1 MLSDPIKQESFMN
14 WSMKSWSE
22 LTTDELY
29 ELLALRA
36 EVFVVE
42 QTCPFQ
48 DLDGLDRRDGVLHLL
63 GREGDHLAAYA
74 RIMAPG
80 IGDDSGAA
88 IGRVVTSP
96 MSRGADWVTACW
108 RKRSES
114 ARYAGL
120 HTASGSVHRPTCKV
134 STASMVS
141 WPKGKGIWKMTSLTW
156 GCEGSLPDI
165 VRRQERGKWSLI
177 RGASHGFLLPRG
189 HVVVSPG

>member
-80 IGDDSGAA
+80 IGDGSGAA

-96 MSRGADWVTACW
+96 TSRGGGLGHRLLAQAVREC
-108 RKRSES
+108 E
-114 ARYAGL
+114 AR
-120 HTASGSVHRPTCKV
+120 
-134 STASMVS
+134 
-141 WPKGKGIWKMTSLTW
+141 WPAHSIWL
-156 GCEGSLPDI
+156 GAQAHLQGFYGQHCFVAEGEGYLEDDI
-165 VRRQERGKWSLI
+165 PHMGMRREP
-177 RGASHGFLLPRG
+177 A
-189 HVVVSPG
+189 

>member
-1 MLSDPIKQESFMN
+1 MN

-63 GREGDHLAAYA
+63 GREGITWRPMPASWHPALVMTAAPPSAAWSPLPRRGGGLGHRLLAQAVRECEARWPAHSIWLGAQAHLQ
-74 RIMAPG
+74 G
-80 IGDDSGAA
+80 F
-88 IGRVVTSP
+88 
-96 MSRGADWVTACW
+96 
-108 RKRSES
+108 
-114 ARYAGL
+114 
-120 HTASGSVHRPTCKV
+120 
-134 STASMVS
+134 TASMVS

-165 VRRQERGKWSLI
+165 VRRQER
-177 RGASHGFLLPRG
+177 ASGPSPVGHRMVLLPRG
-189 HVVVSPG
+189 HGVVRPG

>member
-1 MLSDPIKQESFMN
+1 MPANRARIMLAVRIKMELPMN
-14 WSMKSWSE
+14 WILKPWSE

-48 DLDGLDRRDGVLHLL
+48 DLDGLDRREGVWHLL
-63 GREGDHLAAYA
+63 GYRGDLLAAYA

-96 MSRGADWVTACW
+96 RARGDGLGHQLIGEAVKACET
-108 RKRSES
+108 R
-114 ARYAGL
+114 
-120 HTASGSVHRPTCKV
+120 
-134 STASMVS
+134 
-141 WPKGKGIWKMTSLTW
+141 WPAHSIWL
-156 GCEGSLPDI
+156 
-165 VRRQERGKWSLI
+165 
-177 RGASHGFLLPRG
+177 GAQAHLQGFYGQHGFLAEGEGYLEDDIPHMGMRKS
-189 HVVVSPG
+189 VS

>member
-1 MLSDPIKQESFMN
+1 MPAGRARIMLAVRIEMESPMN
-14 WSMKSWSE
+14 WILKPWSE

-48 DLDGLDRRDGVLHLL
+48 DLDGLDRREGVWHLL
-63 GREGDHLAAYA
+63 GYRGDLLAAYA

-96 MSRGADWVTACW
+96 RARGDGLGHQLIGEAVKACET
-108 RKRSES
+108 R
-114 ARYAGL
+114 
-120 HTASGSVHRPTCKV
+120 
-134 STASMVS
+134 
-141 WPKGKGIWKMTSLTW
+141 WPAHSIWL
-156 GCEGSLPDI
+156 
-165 VRRQERGKWSLI
+165 
-177 RGASHGFLLPRG
+177 GAQAHLQGFYGQHGFLAEGEGYLEDDIP
-189 HVVVSPG
+189 HVGMRKSVA

>member
-1 MLSDPIKQESFMN
+1 MN

-63 GREGDHLAAYA
+63 GREGEHLAAYA

-96 MSRGADWVTACW
+96 TLRRG
-108 RKRSES
+108 
-114 ARYAGL
+114 GL
-120 HTASGSVHRPTCKV
+120 GHRLLAQAVRECETR
-134 STASMVS
+134 
-141 WPKGKGIWKMTSLTW
+141 WPAHSIWL
-156 GCEGSLPDI
+156 
-165 VRRQERGKWSLI
+165 
-177 RGASHGFLLPRG
+177 GAQAHLQGFYGQHGFVAEGEGYLEDDIPHMGMRRE
-189 HVVVSPG
+189 PA

>member
-1 MLSDPIKQESFMN
+1 MPAGRARIMLAVRIEMESPMN
-14 WSMKSWSE
+14 WILKPWSE

-48 DLDGLDRRDGVLHLL
+48 DLDGLDRREGVWHLL
-63 GREGDHLAAYA
+63 GYRGDLLAAYA

-96 MSRGADWVTACW
+96 RTRGDGLGHQLIGEAVKAC
-108 RKRSES
+108 EM
-114 ARYAGL
+114 L
-120 HTASGSVHRPTCKV
+120 
-134 STASMVS
+134 
-141 WPKGKGIWKMTSLTW
+141 WPAHSIWL
-156 GCEGSLPDI
+156 
-165 VRRQERGKWSLI
+165 
-177 RGASHGFLLPRG
+177 GAQAHLQGFYGQHGFLAEGEGYLEDDIPHMGMRKS
-189 HVVVSPG
+189 VS

>member
-63 GREGDHLAAYA
+63 GYEEEQLVAYA

-80 IGDDSGAA
+80 IGDEQGAA

-96 MSRGADWVTACW
+96 RSRGGGLGHRLLDEAVREC
-108 RKRSES
+108 E
-114 ARYAGL
+114 AR
-120 HTASGSVHRPTCKV
+120 
-134 STASMVS
+134 
-141 WPKGKGIWKMTSLTW
+141 WPAHSIWL
-156 GCEGSLPDI
+156 
-165 VRRQERGKWSLI
+165 
-177 RGASHGFLLPRG
+177 GAQAHLQGFYGQHGFVAEGEGYLEDDIPHMGMRRE
-189 HVVVSPG
+189 PA

>member
-88 IGRVVTSP
+88 TGRVVTSP
-96 MSRGADWVTACW
+96 RSRGGGLGHRLLVQA
-108 RKRSES
+108 
-114 ARYAGL
+114 ARECEA
-120 HTASGSVHRPTCKV
+120 R
-134 STASMVS
+134 
-141 WPKGKGIWKMTSLTW
+141 WPAHSIWL
-156 GCEGSLPDI
+156 
-165 VRRQERGKWSLI
+165 
-177 RGASHGFLLPRG
+177 GAQAHLQGFYGQHGFVAEGEGYLEDDIPHMGMRRE
-189 HVVVSPG
+189 PA

>member
-48 DLDGLDRRDGVLHLL
+48 DLDGLDRREGVLHLL
-63 GREGDHLAAYA
+63 GYQGDLLAAYA

-80 IGDDSGAA
+80 IGDESGAA

-96 MSRGADWVTACW
+96 KARGGGLGHQLIGEAVKAC
-108 RKRSES
+108 E
-114 ARYAGL
+114 ARW
-120 HTASGSVHRPTCKV
+120 PTH
-134 STASMVS
+134 S
-141 WPKGKGIWKMTSLTW
+141 IWL
-156 GCEGSLPDI
+156 
-165 VRRQERGKWSLI
+165 
-177 RGASHGFLLPRG
+177 GAQAHLQGFYGQHGFVAEGEGYLEDDIPHMGMRR
-189 HVVVSPG
+189 VVA

>member
-63 GREGDHLAAYA
+63 GREGEHLAAYA
-74 RIMAPG
+74 RIMALG

-96 MSRGADWVTACW
+96 MSRGG
-108 RKRSES
+108 
-114 ARYAGL
+114 GL
-120 HTASGSVHRPTCKV
+120 GHRLLAQAVRECEV
-134 STASMVS
+134 R
-141 WPKGKGIWKMTSLTW
+141 WPAHSIWL
-156 GCEGSLPDI
+156 
-165 VRRQERGKWSLI
+165 
-177 RGASHGFLLPRG
+177 GAQAHLQGFYGQHGFVAEGEGYLEDDIPHMGMRRE
-189 HVVVSPG
+189 PA

>member
-96 MSRGADWVTACW
+96 KSREGGLGHRLLAQAVRECEARWPAHSIWLGAQAHLQGF
-108 RKRSES
+108 
-114 ARYAGL
+114 YG
-120 HTASGSVHRPTCKV
+120 
-134 STASMVS
+134 
-141 WPKGKGIWKMTSLTW
+141 
-156 GCEGSLPDI
+156 
-165 VRRQERGKWSLI
+165 Q
-177 RGASHGFLLPRG
+177 HGFVAEGEGYLEDDIPHMGMRRE
-189 HVVVSPG
+189 PA

>member
-63 GREGDHLAAYA
+63 GREGAHLAAYA

-80 IGDDSGAA
+80 IGDDCGAA

-96 MSRGADWVTACW
+96 TLRGGGLGHRLLAQAVREC
-108 RKRSES
+108 E
-114 ARYAGL
+114 AR
-120 HTASGSVHRPTCKV
+120 
-134 STASMVS
+134 
-141 WPKGKGIWKMTSLTW
+141 WPAHSIWL
-156 GCEGSLPDI
+156 
-165 VRRQERGKWSLI
+165 
-177 RGASHGFLLPRG
+177 GAQAHLQGFYGQHGFVAEGEGYLEDDIPHMGMRRE
-189 HVVVSPG
+189 PA

>member
-1 MLSDPIKQESFMN
+1 MPLVGGKIMLSDPIKQESFMN

-96 MSRGADWVTACW
+96 TSRGGRTG
-108 RKRSES
+108 SPP
-114 ARYAGL
+114 AG
-120 HTASGSVHRPTCKV
+120 ASGQRVRGTLACTQHLARCTGPPARFLRPAWFRGRRGRV
-134 STASMVS
+134 S
-141 WPKGKGIWKMTSLTW
+141 G
-156 GCEGSLPDI
+156 
-165 VRRQERGKWSLI
+165 R
-177 RGASHGFLLPRG
+177 
-189 HVVVSPG
+189 

>member
-74 RIMAPG
+74 DRK
-80 IGDDSGAA
+80 S
-88 IGRVVTSP
+88 VV
-96 MSRGADWVTACW
+96 
-108 RKRSES
+108 
-114 ARYAGL
+114 
-120 HTASGSVHRPTCKV
+120 
-134 STASMVS
+134 
-141 WPKGKGIWKMTSLTW
+141 
-156 GCEGSLPDI
+156 
-165 VRRQERGKWSLI
+165 
-177 RGASHGFLLPRG
+177 
-189 HVVVSPG
+189 